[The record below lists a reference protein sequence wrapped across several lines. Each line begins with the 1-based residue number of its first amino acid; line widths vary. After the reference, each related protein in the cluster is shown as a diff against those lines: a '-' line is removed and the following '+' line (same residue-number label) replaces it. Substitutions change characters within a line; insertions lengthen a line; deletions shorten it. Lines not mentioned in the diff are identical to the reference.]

1 MFSFWQDLLTNLEN
15 QKEQHPILLPILKQL
30 KPAKI
35 EKNKLYLQTDN
46 KGVLYFLEK
55 RKQEIEL
62 LIKNFSDK
70 EYKIDFTLKQNAKT
84 KQKLKKTPP
93 LIEYSLSLSAKLVKA
108 NLNPRFTFENF
119 AVAPTNQVA
128 YAACQSIIE
137 TPGKVYNPL
146 FLYGGVGVGKT
157 HLAQAT
163 GIKIIEQHKDKKV
176 FFSPGD
182 QFTNELIQS
191 IQNRSTNNF
200 RKKYR
205 SLDVLII
212 DDVQFIAGK
221 TAVQEEFF
229 NTFNSIVSAGGQ
241 IILISDKPPSEIK
254 KLEQRL
260 RSRFM
265 GGLIVDIQNPDFE
278 LRTAIVLIK
287 AREKNIPIDIEAAKL
302 IAENIQDTRGLEGTL
317 ISIYAQV
324 LNKYNQDAITFEI
337 VNNYLNKSMSIKK
350 TDILDV
356 IKTVTAFY
364 GVSATKIKGPSR
376 ISEIALARQV
386 IMYIAREKLNY
397 KYEDIAVSLRRKD
410 HTTIMHGVD
419 KIKKMIIKNPN
430 FKKEIDQV
438 LSLLDLL

>member
-1 MFSFWQDLLTNLEN
+1 MFSFWTDLITSLEN
-15 QKEQHPILLPILKQL
+15 QKEQHPILFPILKQL
-30 KPAKI
+30 KPVKI
-35 EKNKLYLQTDN
+35 EKNKLFLQTDN

-55 RKQEIEL
+55 RKEEIEL

-70 EYKIDFTLKQNAKT
+70 DYKIDFTLKQNKKQAKT
-84 KQKLKKTPP
+84 KQKTPP

-163 GIKIIEQHKDKKV
+163 GIKIIQQHKDKKV
-176 FFSPGD
+176 LFSPGD

-200 RKKYR
+200 RNKYR

-324 LNKYNQDAITFEI
+324 LNKYQQDTITFEI
-337 VNNYLNKSMSIKK
+337 VSNYLNKNLVVKK

-364 GVSATKIKGPSR
+364 GISATKIKSSSR
-376 ISEIALARQV
+376 ISEISLARQV

-430 FKKEIDQV
+430 FKKEIDQI
-438 LSLLDLL
+438 LSLLDLI